1 MAAAESVFAA
11 DSAAA
16 VAQLRAVDHCEG
28 PQLHAVIAAS
38 MVDLAAAATGSASDG
53 MRWLVRHLRAPSAPA
68 PPREVRDQVIR
79 LADPSRG
86 RSALLEVPGGE
97 DIAASWE
104 LRRAALLRYLAAL
117 TTEKQ
122 ITLDVVLADL
132 LHLHHA
138 RMVGISPDSEWA
150 CRRLSRAAALS
161 WTARTQGAL

>member
-1 MAAAESVFAA
+1 M
-11 DSAAA
+11 
-16 VAQLRAVDHCEG
+16 
-28 PQLHAVIAAS
+28 
-38 MVDLAAAATGSASDG
+38 
-53 MRWLVRHLRAPSAPA
+53 
-68 PPREVRDQVIR
+68 IR

-104 LRRAALLRYLAAL
+104 LRRAALLRYRAAL
-117 TTEKQ
+117 TAEKQ
-122 ITLDVVLADL
+122 ISPDTVLADL